1 MKASIRANR
10 TNHFLWIGSDSWGAK
25 VYPVRNQEYAA
36 VNTITVLPHRTNLE
50 GMFNKITS
58 DIHYIFSLQMY
69 TLLLFAKNNS
79 T

>member
-1 MKASIRANR
+1 MLTKDEYIFFSIFRKLLQASIRANR

-50 GMFNKITS
+50 GI
-58 DIHYIFSLQMY
+58 YV
-69 TLLLFAKNNS
+69 
-79 T
+79 